1 MQHPRIRGLSEWRPL
16 ARGGLAMVWQA
27 RQPALDRSVAVK
39 VYQRTLGDDDR
50 RRFSEEVAAVRSLSD
65 HPGIVSAHDADIL
78 PDGRPYVI
86 MDFCP
91 GGSLSRWLEPE
102 YRPSP
107 ERVRQVGVLIADAVA
122 TAHARGVLHRN
133 LQPAN
138 ILIDSSGNPGAS
150 DFGLVAVAGAQE
162 AATGALNTTPGYA
175 PPESL
180 RMQPV
185 TESGDVFSL
194 GAILY
199 ALLTGGPPPRVNA
212 ASGHESTAEIAE
224 RPGEPASDIDQRLTA
239 VLMIALSSDPTAR
252 PTAAEFRDQLAG
264 LAGPATADHGPTIAS
279 AEPQTPVPTAYE
291 QPPRRH
297 GESRRL
303 AVLVLAA
310 VLVTVVVGSAMAWLM
325 NEPGSSGESAATGP
339 TVATPATSAAPPA
352 SVSPP
357 APSDPAT
364 PTPTATQGN
373 DPGSTPANAISLKD
387 SPDSAKPSE
396 TVRIS
401 GTFHGGPDRF
411 LRVQRME
418 GGRWQSFPIPAKTDQ
433 FGRFTTYVEL
443 GQPGRYRL
451 RVLDPASGVTSKSF
465 VLVITG

>member
-1 MQHPRIRGLSEWRPL
+1 MQHPRIRGVSGWRPL

-50 RRFSEEVAAVRSLSD
+50 RRFSENVAAVRSLSD
-65 HPGIVSAHDADIL
+65 HPGIVSVHDAGIL

-86 MDFCP
+86 MEFCP
-91 GGSLSRWLEPE
+91 GGSLSQWLEPE
-102 YRPSP
+102 NRPSP

-122 TAHARGVLHRN
+122 TAHAREVLHRN
-133 LQPAN
+133 LQPAT

-150 DFGLVAVAGAQE
+150 GFGLLAVAGAKE

-180 RMQPV
+180 RMQPA

-194 GAILY
+194 GATLY

-212 ASGHESTAEIAE
+212 ASGHESTVEIAE

-239 VLMIALSSDPTAR
+239 VLMIALSSDPTVR
-252 PTAAEFRDQLAG
+252 PTAAELRDQLAG
-264 LAGPATADHGPTIAS
+264 LAGPATADHAPTIAS
-279 AEPQTPVPTAYE
+279 AEPQTPVPTAYAGP
-291 QPPRRH
+291 QRWH
-297 GESRRL
+297 GKSRL

-310 VLVTVVVGSAMAWLM
+310 VLVTVVGSAMAWLM
-325 NEPGSSGESAATGP
+325 NEPVSSGVPAATAP
-339 TVATPATSAAPPA
+339 TTATSAAPPS

-357 APSDPAT
+357 APSDPVTPT
-364 PTPTATQGN
+364 PTPTATQSG
-373 DPGSTPANAISLKD
+373 DTGSAPEKAISLED
-387 SPDSAKPSE
+387 SADSAKPFE

-418 GGRWQSFPIPAKTDQ
+418 GGRWRSFPIPAKTDQ

-451 RVLDPASGVTSKSF
+451 RVLDPESRVKSKSF